1 MQIYLNTFVLITP
14 CIVIFADINEC
25 SYNRGGC
32 EQLCI
37 NSPGNYTCSCLT
49 GYTLQSD
56 GKSCQDADECRINH
70 GGCEFSCN
78 NTESS
83 YYCSCRSGHI
93 LAADKHSC
101 LDIDEC
107 QSLTH
112 QCPGKKNFLIITDS
126 LKNRISG
133 WNIDYQKVDD
143 KVFFKLHG
151 RGIKSC
157 KGYLR
162 FGHFL
167 FCFRSL

>member
-1 MQIYLNTFVLITP
+1 MDSGLVWSVSLVTTVFIIIVVKIFCRLTWLQFLGNLSFHLVFAIFESIFDLTVVL
-14 CIVIFADINEC
+14 
-25 SYNRGGC
+25 
-32 EQLCI
+32 
-37 NSPGNYTCSCLT
+37 
-49 GYTLQSD
+49 
-56 GKSCQDADECRINH
+56 DADECRINH

-112 QCPGKKNFLIITDS
+112 QCPGKKIFLIITDS
-126 LKNRISG
+126 LKNSISG

-157 KGYLR
+157 QGYPR